1 MTKKSLKEGL
11 CSRAWSVGSV
21 EIKKKKLPYK
31 IRPVFRKQEVTER
44 NDGLSYFVNIR
55 NMKVDFFFV
64 ANQRQSNEGD
74 APSLATKHSTFSPF

>member
-21 EIKKKKLPYK
+21 EIKKKKMPYK

-44 NDGLSYFVNIR
+44 NDGLSYSVNIR
-55 NMKVDFFFV
+55 NMNVDFFFCGK
-64 ANQRQSNEGD
+64 SE
-74 APSLATKHSTFSPF
+74 TK